1 MARMAVPCGR
11 PTGANPI
18 QKRTEMRIHHVE
30 RHLYGVEVKGLRV
43 GSPKDAQ
50 VYAETLMTCEATAVL
65 RIPT

>member
-50 VYAETLMTCEATAVL
+50 VYAETL
-65 RIPT
+65 